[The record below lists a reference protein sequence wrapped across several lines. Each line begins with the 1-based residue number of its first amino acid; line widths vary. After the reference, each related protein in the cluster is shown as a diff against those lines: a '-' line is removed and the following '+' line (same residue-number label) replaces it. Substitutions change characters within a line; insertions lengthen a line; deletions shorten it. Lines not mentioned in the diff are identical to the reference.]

1 METQRLQFV
10 HTIAGPR
17 TLCEKLLRKL
27 CEKLYEKRCGFFVHT
42 IAGPRTLCEKLLR
55 KLCEKLCGFVCGF
68 CSPILAWRKQCQK
81 MSPLGRVKKKQT
93 VFHTV
98 CGAVFHAGFRG
109 QFGGRTG
116 PQNRTQKRHF
126 HAAPRAVFHT
136 GPGGDFFQHSH
147 QELHKLARSWPA
159 QPASPA
165 SQLNPARSRQ
175 CR

>member
-81 MSPLGRVKKKQT
+81 MSPLGRVKKNKQFFT
-93 VFHTV
+93 QFV
-98 CGAVFHAGFRG
+98 G
-109 QFGGRTG
+109 QFFTQGSGANLGAERG
-116 PQNRTQKRHF
+116 PKIVPKSVIFT
-126 HAAPRAVFHT
+126 
-136 GPGGDFFQHSH
+136 
-147 QELHKLARSWPA
+147 LLPA
-159 QPASPA
+159 QFFTQARGGTSFSIPTRNCTSWRAAGQPSQPAQLA
-165 SQLNPARSRQ
+165 S
-175 CR
+175 